1 MKVAKQRAAR
11 WRTAVNVDLMQ
22 SRMRG
27 RRERRRGRRE
37 GWREG
42 VITSRTW
49 RQCTTACPAPTTS
62 SGTSV
67 GEWNNRLRRYHFL
80 TPEIR
85 TPNLLFHWCWITIP
99 VLSVAGG
106 GEGRLWSG
114 EVMCDHR
121 EGRVE
126 RRRSPKYLTTALS
139 AASPPLLWYCWG
151 WEREREKKTQASG
164 KEISSVSV
172 HHNNEI
178 RSKIVAVH
186 NGIAH

>member
-1 MKVAKQRAAR
+1 MAKQRAAR

-67 GEWNNRLRRYHFL
+67 GEWNNNRLRRYQFL

-85 TPNLLFHWCWITIP
+85 TPNLLLDYYT
-99 VLSVAGG
+99 SVISSGRWGGEVVKWRGDVWPQG
-106 GEGRLWSG
+106 GEGG
-114 EVMCDHR
+114 EKTISKVLDN
-121 EGRVE
+121 GSQ
-126 RRRSPKYLTTALS
+126 RSL
-139 AASPPLLWYCWG
+139 ASPPLILLG
-151 WEREREKKTQASG
+151 LRERERKEDTSKWQGNFFG
-164 KEISSVSV
+164 KCTS
-172 HHNNEI
+172 
-178 RSKIVAVH
+178 
-186 NGIAH
+186 